1 VHGQFQDYPPGYL
14 YLLWLT
20 GKVSAAPGYLLL
32 KLPAVLA
39 DLGLAWV
46 AGTFATRIA
55 PARLTRRWPVRTLV
69 TASVLFNPATFGLS
83 AILGPGG
90 LGTGAVVL
98 GALLLLFTG
107 ERSPARDA
115 AAFLL
120 FAIAFAMKPQ
130 VGVVLPVMLYALYRR
145 YLYRRARAERL
156 EGALTIAAV
165 GAPALVL
172 WASSGLAFGLGPLDL
187 ARFYRH
193 SASIYPVTSANAFN
207 IWGAAGPR
215 RNDSWGEHV
224 LRIAGVPALYL
235 GIALFL
241 AALSFVL
248 WRVHR
253 ALARRAAAGRVLT
266 TGAALVGRRAAAG
279 PALTTGAALVALLA
293 FLTLTRMHERYL
305 FLSLACLAPLVVDR
319 RCGVG
324 TRLCAGCSWSTSGS
338 RTARSGAGPRR

>member
-1 VHGQFQDYPPGYL
+1 MGGAPRGSGTAHFYVHGQFQDYPPGYL

-165 GAPALVL
+165 GAPPSFSGRAQ
-172 WASSGLAFGLGPLDL
+172 AS
-187 ARFYRH
+187 R
-193 SASIYPVTSANAFN
+193 SAS
-207 IWGAAGPR
+207 
-215 RNDSWGEHV
+215 
-224 LRIAGVPALYL
+224 
-235 GIALFL
+235 
-241 AALSFVL
+241 
-248 WRVHR
+248 
-253 ALARRAAAGRVLT
+253 GRWT
-266 TGAALVGRRAAAG
+266 
-279 PALTTGAALVALLA
+279 
-293 FLTLTRMHERYL
+293 
-305 FLSLACLAPLVVDR
+305 SLA
-319 RCGVG
+319 
-324 TRLCAGCSWSTSGS
+324 STD
-338 RTARSGAGPRR
+338 TPPRSTP

>member
-1 VHGQFQDYPPGYL
+1 
-14 YLLWLT
+14 
-20 GKVSAAPGYLLL
+20 
-32 KLPAVLA
+32 
-39 DLGLAWV
+39 
-46 AGTFATRIA
+46 
-55 PARLTRRWPVRTLV
+55 
-69 TASVLFNPATFGLS
+69 
-83 AILGPGG
+83 
-90 LGTGAVVL
+90 
-98 GALLLLFTG
+98 
-107 ERSPARDA
+107 
-115 AAFLL
+115 
-120 FAIAFAMKPQ
+120 M
-130 VGVVLPVMLYALYRR
+130 
-145 YLYRRARAERL
+145 
-156 EGALTIAAV
+156 
-165 GAPALVL
+165 
-172 WASSGLAFGLGPLDL
+172 
-187 ARFYRH
+187 
-193 SASIYPVTSANAFN
+193 TSANAFN

-266 TGAALVGRRAAAG
+266 TGAALV
-279 PALTTGAALVALLA
+279 ALLA